1 MKPRSLARDLLKVG
15 LAACLAVALLA
26 SYATFRVWAQGERDE
41 RRPVDA
47 IVVLGAA
54 QYDGR
59 PSPLFKARLDHAVEL
74 YQAGIAPRLILTGGK
89 ADGDRTTE
97 AASAAAYAIDR
108 GVPAGAILL
117 DEDSRTTLESIRAVG
132 RLLRDNELEDAVF
145 VSDRPHMLRVLRM
158 AADNGIAAWGSP
170 TSTSPIERDP
180 ARQIDATLHEL
191 GALAQYFLIGSTS

>member
-1 MKPRSLARDLLKVG
+1 VKPRSFLRDLLKVG
-15 LAACLAVALLA
+15 LLACIAIALVA

-41 RRPVDA
+41 SRPADA

-74 YQAGIAPRLILTGGK
+74 YEAGIAPRLILTGGK

-97 AASAAAYAIDR
+97 AASAAAYAIDH
-108 GVPAGAILL
+108 GVPPDAILL

-132 RLLRDNELEDAVF
+132 RLLRANELEDAVF

-158 AADNGIAAWGSP
+158 AADDGIEAWGSP

-180 ARQIDATLHEL
+180 GRQLDATLHEL
-191 GALAQYFLIGSTS
+191 GALAQYFLIGSAS